1 MLYQETPAKPAI
13 TLQTLKKQLNLPL
26 DWPDDDSVLEMDIL
40 AATSLAEH
48 IMRREV
54 IQRQDA
60 KALATEQNGVPPTVQ
75 MWVTMYASK
84 LYSTRESDDGTSAE
98 ASYAHRHLLDPWI
111 IYDRED
117 DEEDRLT
124 PEEDS
129 DAAETPE
136 GG

>member
-1 MLYQETPAKPAI
+1 MLYQETPSIPAI

-26 DWPDDDSVLEMDIL
+26 DWPDDDPLLEMNII

-48 IMRREV
+48 VMRREV
-54 IQRQDA
+54 IQRRDA
-60 KALATEQNGVPPTVQ
+60 KALATEQSGVPSTVQ
-75 MWVTMYASK
+75 MWVAMYASK
-84 LYSTRESDDGTSAE
+84 LYMTRESDDGTATE

-111 IYDRED
+111 IYDREN

-129 DAAETPE
+129 DAADTSK
-136 GG
+136 GR